1 MGGLR
6 NGLRALGALLVL
18 LLLLIGIPAALAVMG
33 NPLGALP
40 DLLAGDVPDSA
51 VIAVLAAIAWVAWA
65 QFALATAGELLGAA
79 RRRPAPRIPGV
90 FSSQQQLARA
100 LVLAV
105 FLVGSVGSLITPEQA
120 QAATLAQRVAATQQQ
135 TADTLG
141 SPRHVETPGRATTTS
156 GAQHTQ
162 QPTTFYTVPPHGD
175 GPGTLWDIAQDKLG
189 DGARWQE
196 IWHLNEGRHQPDGAT
211 MTNPSRL
218 RPGWTVLVPT
228 DAPSS
233 THTPEAARAAGR
245 AVEVTVQAG
254 DTLSGLA
261 ADHGEGSWQQA
272 WHASADRAE
281 PDGGR
286 FTDPNLLRPGWTV
299 ALPATD
305 GAAMLAAPASAPSAP
320 VRAPAHEQ
328 PTMPAPAEPEPR
340 HGSVAA
346 PVRPPGP
353 VLPTGPGSI
362 APAPSIQAAAP
373 TTEQP
378 TSGTGRGSGS
388 HSVAERH
395 EHAESADEAAH
406 AAAQMVPVALLGGG
420 GALLAAGVLTV
431 LMRLRRR
438 RFRERTLGKTIS
450 STPLSLAPL
459 EKALLTRSIVGVPD
473 VNWLDLALTHLVRAT
488 GAQRSDL
495 PEVAAAR
502 LTSDSLELVL
512 TDARLQPPAP
522 WEADGSGLRWS
533 VRRTLLDA
541 AQPPELARVPGLLT
555 VPPYPALVSVGY
567 TDDGDHWL
575 LDLERLGAVSLTGD
589 RERCLDLG
597 RFLAAEL
604 AHNAWADLLRVD
616 LVGFGAELS
625 PLERVT
631 HHSDATAAVTSL
643 RSNLR
648 QTTEMLQQDNSTVLH
663 DRVHLDARGDGWPP
677 RVLLVAPTTAAGE
690 RTGGLDG
697 LQELLE
703 QLRAQRSRTAVAV
716 VLAGDSAHASDTRWQ
731 LHVDARGR
739 LTIPAL
745 DVTVTAQ
752 QVPAE
757 EAADLAALIALTAH
771 GADLPMPT
779 CPGDQPW
786 DALSD
791 VAGAPL
797 PALVGERDLLP
808 PTDAPGGDP
817 AAVSKAGQERSVVT
831 DLLRRY
837 TPRTAPTTEP
847 AAASVQQLPQPQEP
861 SEQQTAS
868 ASDRDDAA
876 PPSPSTGAAGAL
888 GGAPGGVP
896 VTCVLPLPAQA
907 YLPMTATTVEDVVA
921 LAPAVTAPGREL
933 IETASSSLDADLA
946 GWLDP
951 SSGLAKLTL
960 LGPVD
965 LDAAGTRPDK
975 RLPFY
980 IEIAAYLASHPAG
993 VSAAEM
999 GADFWPEENDE
1010 DKIAAR
1016 VRNSLSKVRAWLGDD
1031 PRTGRAYLAGADR
1044 SSGVGVYRLQGVL
1057 VDAELFRRLRSRG
1070 IARGEAGMV
1079 DLQAA
1084 LDLVVGPPLALR
1096 REEGYLWLVD
1106 NPLDRDYAAAVVDVA
1121 HLVADM
1127 RLAAGDADGAEAAA
1141 QVSLQAGDTSDV
1153 ALLDLVAVADA
1164 RGDHAQAQQYVRRI
1178 LANHDAEVEEDLP
1191 PRTCEILHRRQW
1203 LPRRGAPQAG

>member
-1 MGGLR
+1 VAGGGAR
-6 NGLRALGALLVL
+6 LGCVVGDAHESVVQVAAGVVVGQWEQRREGRVDIPAGVVDPVQGADQIRPVGVLGQARVELPAQLLPAGVPALLVPSVRVCGQCRRWRGRLRRAAGPAGRGAGWRL
-18 LLLLIGIPAALAVMG
+18 LSGRPVCG
-33 NPLGALP
+33 
-40 DLLAGDVPDSA
+40 AGDQLGVPDGHDVVDVRGGVGP
-51 VIAVLAAIAWVAWA
+51 VIEAG
-65 QFALATAGELLGAA
+65 GELLGEALA
-79 RRRPAPRIPGV
+79 EGLGLAECVGV
-90 FSSQQQLARA
+90 RE
-100 LVLAV
+100 
-105 FLVGSVGSLITPEQA
+105 GGEQ
-120 QAATLAQRVAATQQQ
+120 
-135 TADTLG
+135 G
-141 SPRHVETPGRATTTS
+141 
-156 GAQHTQ
+156 
-162 QPTTFYTVPPHGD
+162 
-175 GPGTLWDIAQDKLG
+175 
-189 DGARWQE
+189 
-196 IWHLNEGRHQPDGAT
+196 
-211 MTNPSRL
+211 
-218 RPGWTVLVPT
+218 
-228 DAPSS
+228 
-233 THTPEAARAAGR
+233 AAG
-245 AVEVTVQAG
+245 TF
-254 DTLSGLA
+254 
-261 ADHGEGSWQQA
+261 
-272 WHASADRAE
+272 ASQ
-281 PDGGR
+281 
-286 FTDPNLLRPGWTV
+286 V
-299 ALPATD
+299 
-305 GAAMLAAPASAPSAP
+305 
-320 VRAPAHEQ
+320 
-328 PTMPAPAEPEPR
+328 
-340 HGSVAA
+340 
-346 PVRPPGP
+346 
-353 VLPTGPGSI
+353 
-362 APAPSIQAAAP
+362 
-373 TTEQP
+373 
-378 TSGTGRGSGS
+378 
-388 HSVAERH
+388 
-395 EHAESADEAAH
+395 
-406 AAAQMVPVALLGGG
+406 VPVALLGGG
-420 GALLAAGVLTV
+420 GALLAAGVVTV

-450 STPLSLAPL
+450 PTPVALAPM
-459 EKALLTRSIVGVPD
+459 EKALLTRSVVGVPD

-512 TDARLQPPAP
+512 TAARLQPPAP
-522 WEADGSGLRWS
+522 WEADGSGLRWR

-541 AQPPELARVPGLLT
+541 AQPELARVPGLLT

-575 LDLERLGAVSLTGD
+575 LDLERLGSVSLTGD

-616 LVGFGAELS
+616 LVGFGAELA

-631 HHSDATAAVTSL
+631 HHSDAVAAVSSL

-648 QTTEMLQQDNSTVLH
+648 QNNEMLQQDNSTILH
-663 DRVHLDARGDGWPP
+663 DRVHLDARGDGRPP

-690 RTGGLDG
+690 RTDGLDG

-703 QLRAQRSRTAVAV
+703 QLRAQRSRTTVAV
-716 VLAGDSAHASDTRWQ
+716 VLAGDSAHAGDTRWQ
-731 LHVDARGR
+731 LYVDARGR

-752 QVPAE
+752 QVPAD
-757 EAADLAALIALTAH
+757 EAADLAVLIALAAH
-771 GADLPMPT
+771 GADQPMPT

-786 DALSD
+786 DTLSD

-797 PALVGERDLLP
+797 PALVGDRDLLP
-808 PTDAPGGDP
+808 PADAPGGDP
-817 AAVSKAGQERSVVT
+817 AAVSEAGQERSVVT

-837 TPRTAPTTEP
+837 TLLTAPTTEP
-847 AAASVQQLPQPQEP
+847 PAASVQQLPQPQEP
-861 SEQQTAS
+861 SALQTAS

-876 PPSPSTGAAGAL
+876 PPSPVTGAAGAL
-888 GGAPGGVP
+888 GGAPGRGP
-896 VTCVLPLPAQA
+896 VTSVLPLPAQA
-907 YLPMTATTVEDVVA
+907 YLPTTATTVQDVVA
-921 LAPAVTAPGREL
+921 LAPAVTAQGREL

-965 LDAAGTRPDK
+965 LEAHGTRPDK

-980 IEIAAYLASHPAG
+980 TEIAAYLASHPAG
-993 VSAAEM
+993 VSVAKL

-1010 DKIAAR
+1010 DKVAAR
-1016 VRNSLSKVRAWLGDD
+1016 VRNSLSKMRAWLGDD
-1031 PRTGRAYLAGADR
+1031 PRTGQAYLAGADR

-1084 LDLVVGPPLALR
+1084 LDLVVGPPLAHR
-1096 REEGYLWLVD
+1096 REEGYLWLVG
-1106 NPLDRDYAAAVVDVA
+1106 NPLDRDYVAAVVDVA

-1127 RLAAGDADGAEAAA
+1127 HLAAGDADGAEAAA

-1164 RGDHAQAQQYVRRI
+1164 RGDHAQAEQYVRRI

-1203 LPRRGAPQAG
+1203 LPRRGATQAG

>member
-1 MGGLR
+1 MQGLR

-33 NPLGALP
+33 NPLDALP

-90 FSSQQQLARA
+90 LRSQQQLARA

-105 FLVGSVGSLITPEQA
+105 FLVGSVGSLVTPEQA
-120 QAATLAQRVAATQQQ
+120 HAATPAQRVAATQQQ

-141 SPRHVETPGRATTTS
+141 SPRHVATLGRATTTS

-162 QPTTFYTVPPHGD
+162 QPTTFYTVPSHGD

-233 THTPEAARAAGR
+233 THTPEATRAAGR

-261 ADHGEGSWQQA
+261 AEHGEGDWQQT
-272 WHASADRAE
+272 WHANADRAE

-286 FTDPNLLRPGWTV
+286 FTDPNLLRPGWTI

-305 GAAMLAAPASAPSAP
+305 GAAAPAAPAPALSAR
-320 VRAPAHEQ
+320 VQAPAHEQ
-328 PTMPAPAEPEPR
+328 PAMPAPAEPAPR
-340 HGSVAA
+340 RGSVTA
-346 PVRPPGP
+346 PERPAGP
-353 VLPTGPGSI
+353 VLPTGPGGI
-362 APAPSIQAAAP
+362 APAPSIQPAAP
-373 TTEQP
+373 ANGQP
-378 TSGTGRGSGS
+378 TSATGRGSER
-388 HSVAERH
+388 HSGAERH
-395 EHAESADEAAH
+395 EHANSADEAAH
-406 AAAQMVPVALLGGG
+406 TASQVVPVALLGGG
-420 GALLAAGVLTV
+420 GALLAAGVVTV

-450 STPLSLAPL
+450 PTPVALAPT
-459 EKALLTRSIVGVPD
+459 EKALLTRSVVGVPD

-512 TDARLQPPAP
+512 TAARLQPPAP
-522 WEADGSGLRWS
+522 WEADGSGLRWR

-541 AQPPELARVPGLLT
+541 AQPELARVPGLLT

-575 LDLERLGAVSLTGD
+575 LDLERLGTVSLTGD

-616 LVGFGAELS
+616 LVGFGGELS

-631 HHSDATAAVTSL
+631 HHSDVVAAVSSL

-648 QTTEMLQQDNSTVLH
+648 QNNEILQQDNSTVLH

-752 QVPAE
+752 QVPAD
-757 EAADLAALIALTAH
+757 EAADLAALIALAAH
-771 GADLPMPT
+771 GADQPMPT
-779 CPGDQPW
+779 CPGDQSW

-797 PALVGERDLLP
+797 PALVGERALLP
-808 PTDAPGGDP
+808 PADAPGGDP
-817 AAVSKAGQERSVVT
+817 AAVSEAGQERSVVT

-837 TPRTAPTTEP
+837 TPLTAPTTEP
-847 AAASVQQLPQPQEP
+847 PAASVQQLPQPQEP
-861 SEQQTAS
+861 SQQQTAS

-876 PPSPSTGAAGAL
+876 PPSPVTGAAGAL
-888 GGAPGGVP
+888 GGAPGRGP
-896 VTCVLPLPAQA
+896 VTSVLPLPAQA
-907 YLPMTATTVEDVVA
+907 YLPTTATTVQDVVA
-921 LAPAVTAPGREL
+921 LAPAVTAQGREL

-965 LDAAGTRPDK
+965 LEAHGTRPDK

-980 IEIAAYLASHPAG
+980 TEIAAYLASHPAG
-993 VSAAEM
+993 VSVAKL

-1010 DKIAAR
+1010 DKVAAR

-1031 PRTGRAYLAGADR
+1031 PRTGQAYLAGADR

-1084 LDLVVGPPLALR
+1084 LDLVVGPPLAHR

-1106 NPLDRDYAAAVVDVA
+1106 NPLDRDYVAAVVDVA

-1127 RLAAGDADGAEAAA
+1127 HLAAGDADGAEAAA

-1164 RGDHAQAQQYVRRI
+1164 RGDHAQAEQYVRRI

-1203 LPRRGAPQAG
+1203 LPRRGAT